1 MDDATNRARLRV
13 DRNRPRSM
21 DWTDAA
27 SRVRRAAAELAAIRT
42 AEAVDDLRRRIG
54 RIEDLLAAG
63 IAGGGL

>member
-1 MDDATNRARLRV
+1 
-13 DRNRPRSM
+13 M

-63 IAGGGL
+63 IAGGEL